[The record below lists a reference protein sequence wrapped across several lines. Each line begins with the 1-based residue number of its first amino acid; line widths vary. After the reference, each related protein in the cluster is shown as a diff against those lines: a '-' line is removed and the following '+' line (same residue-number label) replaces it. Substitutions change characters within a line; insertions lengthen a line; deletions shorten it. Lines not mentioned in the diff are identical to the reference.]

1 MPPAPTYFS
10 WLLCTISHLHSRAGS
25 VLNSRPWVTRGRVCT
40 GRTNPRGWAGS
51 GGAIAAAPGCSL
63 PARPAQ
69 ESAAAG
75 RAPTGGCRS
84 LPLSSPGSPHVPGE
98 RPLAPP
104 LSSALPRLR
113 SAPRQVLPHPSEG
126 LPAAGPAPAAG
137 RTPRGGWRPRPAA
150 RGSFPAVEGRRAPR
164 RRPGTGPSGA
174 RCTYSRFSCGCSCR
188 CMAREKP
195 KRLSFSPLQLITL
208 SVSRLKAPASPG
220 RTGR

>member
-1 MPPAPTYFS
+1 MHKENKSERLGRLRRSNRRCPGLQPAGAA
-10 WLLCTISHLHSRAGS
+10 RAGERCGGKGS
-25 VLNSRPWVTRGRVCT
+25 QRRLPLASPFQSR
-40 GRTNPRGWAGS
+40 
-51 GGAIAAAPGCSL
+51 L
-63 PARPAQ
+63 
-69 ESAAAG
+69 
-75 RAPTGGCRS
+75 PTG
-84 LPLSSPGSPHVPGE
+84 PLV
-98 RPLAPP
+98 PP

-150 RGSFPAVEGRRAPR
+150 RGSFPAVEGRRVPR
-164 RRPGTGPSGA
+164 RRPGTGPGGA

-195 KRLSFSPLQLITL
+195 KRLSLSPLQLITL